1 MCARQGS
8 RHADTHTHTRS
19 HRVCQLEILPNLEG
33 QQGSGFGHQEYK
45 LSSVLPYPVPR
56 SPPLNPWVRHQGHC
70 DLISSY
76 LSSSANQFSLYSLFG
91 KYSCCSQFAYKKQ
104 RRPQKKK
111 KWAFVIICYYFTVCI
126 CLHIYI
132 YIFIC
137 CVLCSR
143 INLSCKSL
151 NAEHF
156 TAASYRCK
164 CATEENSPPDGME
177 GVSTKKKDGRG
188 EKQFEIWSSFFF
200 FFFSRRAPDE
210 GRWRFKYNHVRQ
222 DTGKSQLS
230 PNYTKEKKEKKS
242 VSARHRDA
250 DLQAQSQRKHTL
262 ALRLI
267 ELKATCV

>member
-1 MCARQGS
+1 MIWFHPIYLVQQTNFLCIA
-8 RHADTHTHTRS
+8 
-19 HRVCQLEILPNLEG
+19 CLENTPVVANLHKKKSKEKKSEHLLLFVITS
-33 QQGSGFGHQEYK
+33 Q
-45 LSSVLPYPVPR
+45 
-56 SPPLNPWVRHQGHC
+56 
-70 DLISSY
+70 
-76 LSSSANQFSLYSLFG
+76 SA
-91 KYSCCSQFAYKKQ
+91 FAY
-104 RRPQKKK
+104 
-111 KWAFVIICYYFTVCI
+111 
-126 CLHIYI
+126 IYI

-143 INLSCKSL
+143 INLSCKSR

-164 CATEENSPPDGME
+164 CATKENSPPDGME
-177 GVSTKKKDGRG
+177 GVSTKKKGWEG
-188 EKQFEIWSSFFF
+188 GKCNLKYGPLFFF

-250 DLQAQSQRKHTL
+250 DLQAQSPRKHTL

-267 ELKATCV
+267 ELKATAFKKEHIVHLADFKHHRIPRLLLFKSSWCICN